1 MYVLGGVLWAALI
14 SVPLTILV
22 SCFLAIRKCRK
33 RGKGIHMIFI
43 LSKKTLYLAQ
53 SHVLEV
59 FRMGQNNSLKIKS
72 EYFTYF
78 LGLLLSQ

>member
-22 SCFLAIRKCRK
+22 SCFLAIRKCKK

-43 LSKKTLYLAQ
+43 LSKKHCILLNLMFLRYL
-53 SHVLEV
+53 EW
-59 FRMGQNNSLKIKS
+59 GKIIP
-72 EYFTYF
+72 
-78 LGLLLSQ
+78 LR